1 MSNHGLFGTQ
11 RARSPRLEPRPLQP
25 QSSVVTAP
33 QLTASVNDYSP
44 VGWGTCDVLR
54 LSSSA
59 SWNITGFRV
68 ALDGRPRLLWNVGS
82 FAIVLLN
89 ASTSSRVDNRISM
102 QMDVTLG
109 TNSTCV
115 IQYDVTS
122 QSWRVVS
129 QGLPG
134 FIGSQNTAAPNAT
147 VNASRLLVV
156 ATTTNADA
164 VFQPKGAG
172 ALLAQLPDSTITG
185 GNKRG
190 NRAVDLIMVRNAAT
204 EVASGNYSVAF
215 GRSSTASGSGSV
227 VAGGLAVTASN
238 SYSAALGGRNNT
250 ASGSY
255 SVVSGYLNTASGSR
269 SSVPGG
275 DSATTRALYGMA
287 AIASGRFGTQ
297 GDAQRGQY
305 ILRGLTTDATAKVL
319 TADQSTAAATN
330 QVVLPN
336 NSAYCF
342 TARIVSHRT
351 DVVSGL
357 THRAVWVIEGV
368 VVRDANAASVVVS
381 SAVNTIT
388 NTPGWTIAAAADTTN
403 GCVKFTFTGV
413 AAQTVRTVAV
423 VTTTEVTS

>member
-11 RARSPRLEPRPLQP
+11 RARSPRLEPRPVLP
-25 QSSVVTAP
+25 QAVSVVTAP
-33 QLTASVNDYSP
+33 QLTVNVNNYSP
-44 VGWGTCDVLR
+44 LGWDTCDVLR

-59 SWNITGFRV
+59 SYNIAGFRSTS
-68 ALDGRPRLLWNVGS
+68 DGRPRLLWNVGS
-82 FAIVLLN
+82 FPIVLLKDSI
-89 ASTSSRVDNRISM
+89 STLDKNRISM

-109 TNSTCV
+109 ANSTCV
-115 IQYDVTS
+115 IQYDTTS

-134 FIGSQNTAAPNAT
+134 FISSQNTAAPNAT
-147 VNASRLLVV
+147 DNASQLLVV
-156 ATTTNADA
+156 ATSTNADA
-164 VFQPKGAG
+164 VFQPKGTG
-172 ALLAQLPDSTITG
+172 ALLAQLPDSAVAG

-190 NRAVDLIMVRNAAT
+190 SRAVDLQTSRSVAT
-204 EVASGNYSVAF
+204 EVASGNCSVICG
-215 GRSSTASGSGSV
+215 GRGTTASGNYTTAAGGNGNTASGSMASV
-227 VAGGLAVTASN
+227 V
-238 SYSAALGGRNNT
+238 GGRSNT

-255 SVVSGYLNTASGSR
+255 SVAGGYAAN
-269 SSVPGG
+269 
-275 DSATTRALYGMA
+275 TRALYGMA

-319 TADQSTAAATN
+319 TANQAAAGASN